1 MSVIKNIRKFW
12 ERFEDEQGSLENALQ
27 TKDYPKINE
36 IVAGLNEEANAV
48 SGCSFFVEDVDQ
60 DFELTLD
67 PGPNKTSQYIAQ
79 RMKIMAPDNVKKNWR
94 INDSLQPL
102 SQKAIEAAVQIKDE
116 TYTLA
121 DLYVF
126 YEIHPQSQTFGTKI
140 YCPGYQLIDND
151 EYTKEMSMY
160 LLELAIG
167 QTDYEAYISSVE
179 PLTAPLADTKDFCP
193 LVDFYSLIQ
202 ETIEKEKW
210 KEYTSPLDIYSIYE
224 PNQDFA
230 HDSLRKDMKIIFTTH
245 PMLVEETLG
254 EKNDVLLDLKA
265 QEGEYGYVYYANP
278 FSGKDNALFRQELSR
293 QLDETLS
300 RLNLGKVIGG
310 AMGKSFSYIDWI
322 VFDPEGFE
330 KAFEQ
335 IKKQLDPKVELHYVT
350 FHEFMN

>member
-1 MSVIKNIRKFW
+1 MSVITNIRKFW
-12 ERFEDEQGSLENALQ
+12 ERFEDEQSNLEQAL
-27 TKDYPKINE
+27 KDKNYERINE
-36 IVAGLNEEANAV
+36 IVGGLNEEVNAI
-48 SGCSFFVEDVDQ
+48 SGCSFFVEDVSE
-60 DFELTLD
+60 DFEMTID

-79 RMKIMAPDNVKKNWR
+79 RIKMMAPDNVKASWR
-94 INDSLQPL
+94 INAVLQPL

-116 TYTLA
+116 TYTLV
-121 DLYVF
+121 DFLVF
-126 YEIHPQSQTFGTKI
+126 YEVHPETQTFSTRV
-140 YCPGYQLIDND
+140 YCPGYQLIEND

-167 QTDYEAYISSVE
+167 QTDYEAYIDRVE
-179 PLTAPLADTKDFCP
+179 PLTAPEDSKNFCN
-193 LVDFYSLIQ
+193 LVDFYNLIAQ
-202 ETIEKEKW
+202 TVEKDHW
-210 KEYTSPLDIYSIYE
+210 KEYDSPLDIYSIYE

-230 HDSLRKDMKIIFTTH
+230 HDALRKDMKIIFTTH

-265 QEGEYGYVYYANP
+265 KEGEYGYMYYANP
-278 FSGKDNALFRQELSR
+278 FAGKDNALFRQELSKH
-293 QLDETLS
+293 LDAS
-300 RLNLGKVIGG
+300 MSKLNLGKVIGG

-330 KAFEQ
+330 KAFAQ

>member
-1 MSVIKNIRKFW
+1 MSVITNIRKFW
-12 ERFEDEQGSLENALQ
+12 ERFEDEQSDLENALIKKEYD
-27 TKDYPKINE
+27 TINE
-36 IVAGLNEEANAV
+36 IVGGLNEEVNSI
-48 SGCSFFVEDVDQ
+48 SGCSFFVEDVSE
-60 DFELTLD
+60 DFEMTID
-67 PGPNKTSQYIAQ
+67 PGPNKTSQYIAAQ
-79 RMKIMAPDNVKKNWR
+79 IKKMAPDQVKKTWR
-94 INDSLQPL
+94 INAVLQPL

-126 YEIHPQSQTFGTKI
+126 YEIQPQSQTFGVKM
-140 YCPGYQLIDND
+140 YCPGYQLIEND

-167 QTDYEAYISSVE
+167 QTYYEAYISSVE
-179 PLTAPLADTKDFCP
+179 PLTAPLGDTKDFCN
-193 LVDFYSLIQ
+193 LVDFYSLMQ
-202 ETIEKEKW
+202 ETIEQNHW
-210 KEYTSPLDIYSIYE
+210 KEYSSPLDIYSIYE

-265 QEGEYGYVYYANP
+265 KEGEYGYIYYANP
-278 FSGKDNALFRQELSR
+278 FQGKDNALFRQELSK
-293 QLDETLS
+293 QLDGTIS
-300 RLNLGKVIGG
+300 KLNLGKVIGG

-322 VFDPEGFE
+322 VYDPEGFE
-330 KAFEQ
+330 KAFQQ